1 MDEKKE
7 EQKNDIILVVKKAI
21 GDKIEIDD
29 IIDSEDVDIIAKKVA
44 DRLYMDGWRKEN
56 PQGKSKDEEE
66 QIEGIRKV
74 VSFNCN
80 KEGIAK
86 RCPERIA
93 NGIYEASYRKA
104 DEVIDEFIER
114 LKEENKISFR
124 RYGKSIGMTDIFR
137 IADEMKFELF
147 KQREKNNG

>member
-7 EQKNDIILVVKKAI
+7 EQKNDIVLVVKKAI
-21 GDKIEIDD
+21 GDKVEIDD

-56 PQGKSKDEEE
+56 PQGKSEDDEK
-66 QIEGIRKV
+66 QIEEIRKA
-74 VSFNCN
+74 VSRNCN

-93 NGIYEASYRKA
+93 NGIYEAGYRKQSETA
-104 DEVIDEFIER
+104 
-114 LKEENKISFR
+114 KEIFKTLYDRTQNYHGDRIILTSNDIKELAEK
-124 RYGKSIGMTDIFR
+124 YGVKLED
-137 IADEMKFELF
+137 
-147 KQREKNNG
+147 

>member
-1 MDEKKE
+1 MDEEKE

-66 QIEGIRKV
+66 QIEEIRKV

>member
-21 GDKIEIDD
+21 GDKVEIDD

-56 PQGKSKDEEE
+56 PQGESKDEGK
-66 QIEGIRKV
+66 QIEEIRKV

-93 NGIYEASYRKA
+93 NGIYEASYRKQS
-104 DEVIDEFIER
+104 DTVREFVQKLDKDWVEVTTKEYGTFYAVSEERIQELAEKYGVKID
-114 LKEENKISFR
+114 
-124 RYGKSIGMTDIFR
+124 
-137 IADEMKFELF
+137 
-147 KQREKNNG
+147 